1 MSETEAQVAPVRRT
15 QRVQIAMPVLVRGAN
30 FQETTNTVAVN
41 AHGCLL
47 LLKAKVVRDE
57 QLSLVNLKTAE
68 ELPAK
73 VVSLGKSEDGKIPV
87 GVEFG
92 EPSPLFWRINFPPDD
107 WFTSAER
114 KRPGSTPKPNSTPKP
129 K

>member
-1 MSETEAQVAPVRRT
+1 MSEAEAQVAPVRRT
-15 QRVQIAMPVLVRGAN
+15 QRVQIAMPVLVRGAS
-30 FQETTNTVAVN
+30 FQETTNTIAVN

-47 LLKAKVVRDE
+47 LLKAKVARDD

-73 VVSLGKSEDGKIPV
+73 VVSLGKAEDGKIPV

-114 KRPGSTPKPNSTPKP
+114 KRPGSTPKSK
-129 K
+129 